1 MKQFDIIIIGGGAVG
16 CAIAYTLGKYDARV
30 ALLERNPDVAMGTS
44 GKNSAVVHAG
54 VNNKPGSLMAKLCV
68 EGNKRFEE
76 LCKTLDV
83 PYKKCGK
90 LIVGFNE
97 EDMAVIDAIL
107 EDGRKNGATG
117 LKKIGLEEMKTLE
130 PNIEGVGAML
140 SSDTAVFD
148 PFLYC
153 IHLCEAAIQNGVS
166 FFMENE
172 VLEIRKEGAD
182 FIVTTYQDEYQG
194 KILINAAGLYA
205 DTVSAMAGDD
215 RFRQYP
221 CRGEY
226 YILDEKVSKLLSR
239 PVYPAPRKGVGG
251 LGVHFTTAIDGS
263 VLIGPSAEYI
273 DDREDYATTQAVM
286 DQLLYEAKQLLPA
299 LQKNMIIGSYSG
311 IRPKLVRKGQ
321 SNFGDFVIE
330 ESPKAAGLIHLIGI
344 ESPGLTASMPIAEM
358 AVEIV
363 RKNMPLEEKKGKS
376 AYRAEYRG
384 AAVFASLSPEEQ
396 SGLIEK
402 DADYGE
408 VVCRCKTI
416 TKAEVLGALWNPL
429 GVKSVVG
436 VKNRVHATMGR
447 CQGGYCLPKI
457 AEIIMEECGMQPE
470 SVSYRSDGDAPF
482 AGHVK

>member
-1 MKQFDIIIIGGGAVG
+1 MKQFDIVIIGGGAVG
-16 CAIAYTLGKYDARV
+16 CAIAYTLGKYDARI
-30 ALLERNPDVAMGTS
+30 ALLERNLDVAMGTS
-44 GKNSAVVHAG
+44 GKNSAVAHAG
-54 VNNKPGSLMAKLCV
+54 FNNKPGSLMAKLCV
-68 EGNKRFEE
+68 EGSKRFEA
-76 LCKTLDV
+76 LCETLDV

-90 LIVGFNE
+90 LIVGLNE
-97 EDMAVIDAIL
+97 EDMAIIDAML

-117 LKKIGLEEMKTLE
+117 LKKIGREEMRALE

-153 IHLCEAAIQNGVS
+153 VHLCEAAMRNGVS
-166 FFMENE
+166 FFMGNE
-172 VLEIRKEGAD
+172 ALGIRKEAEG
-182 FIVTTYQDEYQG
+182 FVITTRKDEYQC
-194 KILINAAGLYA
+194 KTLINAAGLDA
-205 DTVSAMAGDD
+205 DAVSAMAGDD

-226 YILDEKVSKLLSR
+226 YVLDEKVSKLLSR
-239 PVYPAPRKGVGG
+239 PVYPVPRKGVGG

-273 DDREDYATTQAVM
+273 DDRDDYATTRAVM
-286 DQLLYEAKQLLPA
+286 DQLFFEARQLLPA

-311 IRPKLVRKGQ
+311 IRPKLVKKGEG
-321 SNFGDFVIE
+321 NFGDFVIE

-358 AVEIV
+358 TAGIV
-363 RKNMPLEEKKGKS
+363 RKNMPLKEKS
-376 AYRAEYRG
+376 ACRMEYRG
-384 AAVFASLSPEEQ
+384 AAVFASLSLEERDR
-396 SGLIEK
+396 LIEK

-408 VVCRCKTI
+408 VVCRCRTV
-416 TKAEVLGALWNPL
+416 TKAEVLGALRNPL
-429 GVKSVVG
+429 GVKSLVG
-436 VKNRVHATMGR
+436 VKNRVHAMMGR

-457 AEIIMEECGMQPE
+457 AEIMMEERGVAPE
-470 SVSYRSDGDAPF
+470 DILYRTGGDAPF